1 MEQSKITPLLVWLII
16 SLIGLIGLSL
26 TAHEDI
32 FALIKARQAA
42 FELRGTISN

>member
-1 MEQSKITPLLVWLII
+1 MERMKQSKITPLWLW
-16 SLIGLIGLSL
+16 LTLGLIGLGL

-32 FALIKARQAA
+32 FALIKARQVA